1 MRAADPITAERPLTG
16 RRIAVVEHRDLDRLG
31 RMLEE
36 LGAATLRCPLVA
48 IADAPDQGPVRAWI
62 GRATAVPFD
71 DLVLMTGEGLRRLR
85 GTAERA
91 GLEAGFREALGR
103 MRTIT
108 RGPKPAR
115 ALREIGLDPGLR
127 AATPTTDGVIAA
139 LSPEDLSGRRVG
151 IQLPPDSPPR
161 LADFLREAGAL
172 PDPIVPYVYVAR
184 ADSREITGLIDEM
197 AGGRVD
203 MIAFTSAP
211 QVARLFEAA
220 AADGRAEL
228 LLAALRATPIA
239 AIGPVVAGELQRH
252 GLVAAVMPEGSF
264 FMKPL
269 VSAIAAAL
277 SR

>member
-1 MRAADPITAERPLTG
+1 MCAADPIEGERPLAG
-16 RRIAVVEHRDLDRLG
+16 RRIALVEHRELDRLG

-62 GRATAVPFD
+62 ERAIAAPFD

-85 GTAERA
+85 WAAKRA
-91 GLEAGFREALGR
+91 GLEAGFRDSIAR

-115 ALREIGLDPGLR
+115 ALREIGFRPGLR

-139 LSPEDLSGRRVG
+139 LSQEDLSGRRVG
-151 IQLPPDSPPR
+151 VQLPPDSPSR
-161 LADFLREAGAL
+161 LLHSLREAGAL
-172 PDPIVPYVYVAR
+172 PDPVVPYVYAPR
-184 ADSREITGLIDEM
+184 ADSREIAGLIDEM
-197 AGGRVD
+197 TVGRVD
-203 MIAFTSAP
+203 VIAFTSAP

-220 AADGRAEL
+220 AADGRADQ
-228 LLAALRATPIA
+228 LLAALRMTPIA

-252 GLVAAVMPEGSF
+252 GLSAAIMPQGSF

-269 VSAIAAAL
+269 VSAIAADF

>member
-16 RRIAVVEHRDLDRLG
+16 RRIALVEHRELDRLG

-91 GLEAGFREALGR
+91 GLDAGFREALGR

>member
-1 MRAADPITAERPLTG
+1 MRAADPMTDERPLAG
-16 RRIAVVEHRDLDRLG
+16 RCIALVEHRELDRLG

-48 IADAPDQGPVRAWI
+48 IADAPDQGTLRAWI
-62 GRATAVPFD
+62 ERAIAAPFD

-91 GLEAGFREALGR
+91 GLEASFRDALGR

-115 ALREIGLDPGLR
+115 ALREIGLGPGLR

-139 LSPEDLSGRRVG
+139 LSQEDLSRRRVG

-161 LADFLREAGAL
+161 LADFLRQAGAL
-172 PDPIVPYVYVAR
+172 PDPVVPYVYVPR
-184 ADSREITGLIDEM
+184 ADSREIAGLIDEM
-197 AGGRVD
+197 TRGAVD

-220 AADGRAEL
+220 ATGGRADQ
-228 LLAALRATPIA
+228 LLAALRMTPIA

-252 GLVAAVMPEGSF
+252 GLAAAIMPQGSF